1 MTDASCIG
9 ISYILRQCNLLSKW
23 RLVHCGSKALN
34 GPESRYAACEIETL
48 GIFFALIECKH
59 YLVGM
64 TEFTVLSDHKLL
76 KGLFAKNLAAVD
88 NIRM

>member
-1 MTDASCIG
+1 MDALCIG
-9 ISYILRQCNLLSKW
+9 ISYILRQCNLLGKW

-34 GPESRYAACEIETL
+34 GPESRYAACE
-48 GIFFALIECKH
+48 IFFALIECKH

-76 KGLFAKNLAAVD
+76 KGYFSKNLAAVD
-88 NIRM
+88 KIHM

>member
-1 MTDASCIG
+1 M
-9 ISYILRQCNLLSKW
+9 
-23 RLVHCGSKALN
+23 HCGSKALN

-48 GIFFALIECKH
+48 GIYFALIECKH